1 MKPTFTFALPFGTV
15 AIEVSASSE
24 TGSVRAVNEDSFIA
38 EPPVFVVADGMGGHD
53 RGDRASQ
60 TVAAVLRERLL
71 GERLPTAAEVLAA
84 ITEANDAVRALTSE
98 EGVPLVSGTTL
109 SGMVLVGGDNG
120 VASHW
125 MTINVGDSR
134 LYTWD
139 ERTLEQLT
147 VDHSAVQE
155 LLDAGTITE
164 AAARVHPERNVI
176 TRAVGASA
184 AIEPDVWLI
193 PVLSSESFLIC
204 SDGLTKELDDA
215 QIAAIL
221 SAHRGSD
228 HVAQA
233 LVAAADAAG
242 GQDNITAV
250 VVRAKLTGASGGDVV
265 DNRIAEMID
274 HDTTPRIA

>member
-1 MKPTFTFALPFGTV
+1 MKPTFAFALPFGSV
-15 AIEVSASSE
+15 AFEVAASSE

-60 TVAAVLRERLL
+60 TVVAVLRERLL
-71 GERLPTAAEVLAA
+71 GQTLPTAAGVLAA
-84 ITEANDAVRALTSE
+84 ITAANDAVRGLTSE
-98 EGVPLVSGTTL
+98 LGVPLVSGTTL
-109 SGMVLVGGDNG
+109 SGMVLVGTENG
-120 VASHW
+120 VATHW

-164 AAARVHPERNVI
+164 AAARVHPERNII
-176 TRAVGASA
+176 TRAVGATA

-193 PVLSSESFLIC
+193 PVLTSESFLIC
-204 SDGLTKELDDA
+204 SDGLTKELDDG

-221 SAHRGSD
+221 AEHRGSD
-228 HVAQA
+228 QVAQA
-233 LVAAADAAG
+233 LVDAANAAG

-250 VVRAKLTGASGGDVV
+250 VVRATLTGVSGGDVI

>member
-1 MKPTFTFALPFGTV
+1 MTPTFTFALPFGSV
-15 AIEVSASSE
+15 SIEVSASSE

-71 GERLPTAAEVLAA
+71 GERLPTAADVLAA

-98 EGVPLVSGTTL
+98 LGVPLVSGTTL
-109 SGMVLVGGDNG
+109 SGMILVGGDNG

-139 ERTLEQLT
+139 EHTLEQLT

-204 SDGLTKELDDA
+204 SDGLTKELDDTE
-215 QIAAIL
+215 IAAIL
-221 SAHRGSD
+221 AAHRGSD
-228 HVAQA
+228 QVAQA

-250 VVRAKLTGASGGDVV
+250 VVRATLTGASGGDMV
-265 DNRIAEMID
+265 DTGIVDMID

>member
-1 MKPTFTFALPFGTV
+1 MEPTFTFALPVGTV
-15 AIEVSASSE
+15 TFTIAARSE
-24 TGSVRAVNEDSFIA
+24 AGSVRLVNEDSFIA
-38 EPPVFVVADGMGGHD
+38 DAPVFIVADGMGGHD

-71 GERLPTAAEVLAA
+71 TGRLPTAADVLAA
-84 ITEANDAVRALTSE
+84 ITAANDAVRALVGDAGE
-98 EGVPLVSGTTL
+98 PLVSGTTL
-109 SGMVLVGGDNG
+109 TGMVLVGTDAG
-120 VASHW
+120 VATHW

-139 ERTLEQLT
+139 GSTLEQLT

-155 LLDAGTITE
+155 LLDAGVITE
-164 AAARVHPERNVI
+164 AAARVHPERNVV
-176 TRAVGASA
+176 TRAIGATA

-193 PVLSSESFLIC
+193 PVLASESFLIC
-204 SDGLTKELDDA
+204 SDGLTKELTDA
-215 QIAAIL
+215 EIAGVL
-221 SAHRGSD
+221 RAHGTGD
-228 HVAQA
+228 AVAQA
-233 LVAAADAAG
+233 LVDAANAAG

-250 VVRAKLTGASGGDVV
+250 VVRATLTGVSGGDVI

>member
-1 MKPTFTFALPFGTV
+1 MKPTFTFALPFGSV
-15 AIEVSASSE
+15 AFDVSASSAI
-24 TGSVRAVNEDSFIA
+24 GSVRAVNEDSYIA
-38 EPPVFVVADGMGGHD
+38 EPPLFVVADGMGGHD

-60 TVAAVLRERLL
+60 TAVAVLRERLL
-71 GERLPTAAEVLAA
+71 DGTLPTAAAVLAA
-84 ITEANDAVRALTSE
+84 ITAANDAVRSLTSE
-98 EGVPLVSGTTL
+98 TGEPLVSGTTL
-109 SGMVLVGGDNG
+109 SGMVLVGTDNG
-120 VASHW
+120 VATHW
-125 MTINVGDSR
+125 MTINIGDSR

-139 ERTLEQLT
+139 DRTLEQLT

-155 LLDAGTITE
+155 LLDAGTITA

-176 TRAVGASA
+176 TRAVGATA

-204 SDGLTKELDDA
+204 SDGLTKELDDSE
-215 QIAAIL
+215 IAAVL
-221 SAHRGSD
+221 AEHGRGE
-228 HVAQA
+228 HAAAA
-233 LVAAADAAG
+233 LVDAANAAG

-250 VVRAKLTGASGGDVV
+250 VVRATLTGASGSGLV